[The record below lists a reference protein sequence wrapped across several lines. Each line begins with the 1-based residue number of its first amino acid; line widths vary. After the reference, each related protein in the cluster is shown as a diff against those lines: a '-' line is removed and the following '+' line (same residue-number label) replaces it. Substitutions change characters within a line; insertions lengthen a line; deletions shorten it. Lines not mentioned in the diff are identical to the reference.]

1 MLEEGRKINELSY
14 IDVDNDLGETLSA
27 VIDRWYELGRS
38 FEQWYDDMMEA
49 QENFKQWDSQLK
61 DFIDKLAASTKSN
74 PLPVEL
80 DPSTLQSQVDKAKV
94 RSYIYKY
101 LNKLLN
107 LNCQYFIICSTT
119 GHFY

>member
-14 IDVDNDLGETLSA
+14 IDVDNDLGETLNA

-38 FEQWYDDMMEA
+38 FEQWYEDMMEA

-80 DPSTLQSQVDKAKV
+80 EPSKLQSQVDKAKV
-94 RSYIYKY
+94 RSIYFIFIKY
-101 LNKLLN
+101 LD
-107 LNCQYFIICSTT
+107 
-119 GHFY
+119 